1 MAVAK
6 STRNAYVAIA
16 VVLALGVVI
25 FANLLADRAFARVD
39 LTADRKYSLSEP
51 FRKIM
56 DRLGST
62 DRLKVTYCVSKSVPE
77 WFEGI
82 KRDILDRL
90 REIETASG
98 GRIVL
103 EVVDPEDNEDL
114 KKELEKQNLNF
125 TVQTREK
132 GKLSYM
138 VINSSLRLTYADKPS
153 DWVQVVRDAQDL
165 EYDIANKV
173 YTLTQE
179 KKPIVAIHRPKP
191 EQPPMMMGRQPPNPF
206 GWLLSDP
213 DTSKKVEVRD
223 IELTENST
231 IPNDTK
237 LLILIRPKE
246 LGERARYEVI
256 RYLAG
261 GGRVLLLSSP
271 FKINNEM
278 FGGGFRVQ
286 KTPTGFESY
295 LQDIG
300 IVPETSFV
308 CDENNVR
315 LPVELNPFTGEVK
328 YAVLS
333 YFVQIQPGSIYQES
347 PITRSLRGLVMPY
360 PSTLTIDEQKVKAAG
375 LTVTVLAKTS
385 SLSWKEPYSDTF
397 DPRKFDSA
405 RAGRDPGLPVFV
417 QLEGTFPF
425 PWEGKDVP
433 AWSPASDAKDA
444 ADEKKAEE
452 KKPEEKKTEAAKATV
467 ERQQGANPIL
477 FLWTCPE
484 SFDRMYLEDRQIGGE
499 LEGNINI
506 LPNIVESCALGEDLI
521 RLRAKRFEART
532 IESFDKKE
540 QRSLKFALK
549 VFMIGGT
556 AMLLVVGGL
565 VYWFVRRS
573 GQVRYEREMS
583 QSGPSS
589 FMP

>member
-6 STRNAYVAIA
+6 STRNAYLAIA

-25 FANLLADRAFARVD
+25 FANLLADRGFVRVD
-39 LTADRKYSLSEP
+39 LTAERKYSLSEP
-51 FRKIM
+51 FRSVM
-56 DRLGST
+56 GRLGSS
-62 DRLKVTYCVSKSVPE
+62 DQLKVTYCVSKSVPE

-90 REIETASG
+90 REIETASR
-98 GRIVL
+98 GRIIL

-179 KKPIVAIHRPKP
+179 KKPVVAIQRPKP
-191 EQPPMMMGRQPPNPF
+191 EQPPMMMGGRQPPNPF
-206 GWLLSDP
+206 GWLLGDP
-213 DTSKKVEVRD
+213 DTAKKVEVKD

-231 IPNDTK
+231 IPDDAK
-237 LLILIRPKE
+237 LLILIRPAE

-261 GGRVLLLSSP
+261 GGRVLLLSSS
-271 FKINNEM
+271 FKITNDM
-278 FGGGFRVQ
+278 FAGGVRVQ
-286 KTPTGFESY
+286 KTPTGLESY

-300 IVPETSFV
+300 VTPDMDFV
-308 CDENNVR
+308 CDENNLR

-333 YFVQIQPGSIYQES
+333 YFVQIQAASIYQES
-347 PITRSLRGLVMPY
+347 PITRSLRALVMPY
-360 PSTLTIDEQKVKAAG
+360 PSTLAIDEQKMKAAG
-375 LTVTVLAKTS
+375 LNVTVLAKTS

-405 RAGRDPGLPVFV
+405 RAGRDPGLPVFI
-417 QLEGTFPF
+417 QLEGAFPF

-433 AWSPASDAKDA
+433 AWSATPDEKDA
-444 ADEKKAEE
+444 AGEKKAEE
-452 KKPEEKKTEAAKATV
+452 KKAEAAKATV
-467 ERQQGANPIL
+467 ERKQGAKPIL

-484 SFDRMYLEDRQIGGE
+484 SFDRMYLEDRQIGSE
-499 LEGNINI
+499 LEGNIHI

-521 RLRAKRFEART
+521 NLRAKRLEART
-532 IESFDKKE
+532 IEAFDKKE
-540 QRSLKFALK
+540 DRSLKFALK

-556 AMLLVVGGL
+556 AILLVVSGL

-573 GQVRYEREMS
+573 GQVRYERAMS